1 MAQKPLSLVDEHP
14 VCVRRLGRDEI
25 PLAFPLV
32 REAGRSDS
40 LDGWKEYAAGY
51 LAGEA
56 DGAWPSGIIVAEQ
69 ASRCIVGLF
78 SFVVR
83 PCLRVGRVLSA
94 GDLTIMAPFGLDEIA
109 SRLLRSI
116 DDLARRYRAR
126 ETEIACA
133 KNAARC
139 AALLNKQGYSLD
151 DRRQIVWRR
160 CTDDAMA
167 ITRS

>member
-1 MAQKPLSLVDEHP
+1 
-14 VCVRRLGRDEI
+14 VRRLGKDEI

-32 REAGRSDS
+32 REAGRCVS
-40 LDGWKEYAAGY
+40 LESWRGYAADY
-51 LAGEA
+51 LAGSAE
-56 DGAWPSGIIVAEQ
+56 GAWPSGIIVAEQ

-83 PCLRVGRVLSA
+83 PCLRLGRVFSA

-109 SRLLRSI
+109 GHLLRSI
-116 DDLARRYRAR
+116 DDLARRYRTR
-126 ETEIACA
+126 ETEIVFA
-133 KNAARC
+133 KSAARC

-160 CTDDAMA
+160 CADDATA